1 MTYPPQAVSTS
12 ELLNTVPTLLSPGP
26 EKYSPAGDLFP
37 IGTTTFQTVP
47 MADFTQ
53 QRFPSLYSVN
63 DLEVIMASG
72 VHSL

>member
-12 ELLNTVPTLLSPGP
+12 ELLNTVPTLSPGP

-37 IGTTTFQTVP
+37 IDRTTFQTVP

-53 QRFPSLYSVN
+53 HCFPSLYSVN
-63 DLEVIMASG
+63 DLEVMASG